1 MSLNQ
6 LLVKDGEKWFPN
18 PPPQRPAPM
27 EKRKKNR
34 RLLVDQREEVR
45 FEPLTENR
53 RQNPERRSYDKDM
66 WKTIG

>member
-1 MSLNQ
+1 MVS
-6 LLVKDGEKWFPN
+6 N